1 MIKNENIDILLDSF
15 FEVYFLCR
23 FAEQEVFESEYQ
35 ETEYLLLD
43 NLSFCLFKNFFFVR
57 NLFALQSDSKELKD
71 FNVLNVLKVFKLL
84 RFYTWINNKKR
95 PKKLYLNLRP
105 KGFMI
110 LKL

>member
-43 NLSFCLFKNFFFVR
+43 NSLTDYLYILDILGF
-57 NLFALQSDSKELKD
+57 D
-71 FNVLNVLKVFKLL
+71 
-84 RFYTWINNKKR
+84 INIEEIDNTINIIVSLDGKIIKQT
-95 PKKLYLNLRP
+95 PNGVKIKWEMN
-105 KGFMI
+105 
-110 LKL
+110 